1 MDNIR
6 PVIKLMAKSAVK
18 ENKTA
23 DFLEVCERI
32 KAGIFNDMLKGTI
45 TKPEA
50 RSLRDFILEQ
60 EGAVKNG
67 LITE

>member
-1 MDNIR
+1 MENIR

-23 DFLEVCERI
+23 DFFDVCRKVKE
-32 KAGIFNDMLKGTI
+32 GIFTEMLSGTMD
-45 TKPEA
+45 KSEA
-50 RSLRDFILEQ
+50 KSLRDFILEQ

>member
-1 MDNIR
+1 MENIR
-6 PVIKLMAKSAVK
+6 PVIKLMAKSAIK
-18 ENKTA
+18 ENKVK
-23 DFLEVCERI
+23 DFLEVCERV
-32 KAGIFNDMLKGTI
+32 KTRIFNDMLRGTI

-50 RSLRDFILEQ
+50 KSLRDFILEQ